1 MIKIGIVGLG
11 RMGLSHLSIVRPHPE
26 VEVVGA
32 CDSSAYVS
40 GLMAKYTGLERY
52 PDHAALIES
61 TSPHALIVAT
71 PSESH
76 AEISAYAL
84 ENGVDVF
91 VEKPLALSL
100 DDGKRVV
107 ELAARNE
114 AVTQVG
120 YHFRFVASF
129 QEMHRL
135 LERGV
140 IGTVHNFRVT
150 ASGPAVLRPSGRT
163 WRSKS
168 SAGGG
173 CLYDYA
179 SHAVNLATFLFGQP
193 TEVGGA
199 VLGRVFSAAVE
210 DEVYAT
216 LYYPTSL
223 TGQLSANWSDG
234 SQRKMSMR
242 VDAWGSNGRISADR
256 QECRVYLHDGEGAD
270 SDLREG
276 WTVRYTTDLT
286 LPVRYYVRGEE
297 YSHQLDYFVES
308 VRTRRRVDPYDFSS
322 AHDTDV
328 VLDMIKR
335 DAAGGGRTAAAA
347 NGAPEARPTRRG
359 FGSFL
364 PRRPAERT

>member
-1 MIKIGIVGLG
+1 MRRSRL
-11 RMGLSHLSIVRPHPE
+11 RARERRRRVR
-26 VEVVGA
+26 
-32 CDSSAYVS
+32 
-40 GLMAKYTGLERY
+40 R
-52 PDHAALIES
+52 
-61 TSPHALIVAT
+61 
-71 PSESH
+71 
-76 AEISAYAL
+76 
-84 ENGVDVF
+84 
-91 VEKPLALSL
+91 
-100 DDGKRVV
+100 
-107 ELAARNE
+107 E
-114 AVTQVG
+114 AVGSLARRREASGRT
-120 YHFRFVASF
+120 RFAQRGGDPGRLPLPLRASF

-140 IGTVHNFRVT
+140 IGTVHNFGVA

-242 VDAWGSNGRISADR
+242 VDAWGSTAESGRPSGVSGVPPR
-256 QECRVYLHDGEGAD
+256 WRGA
-270 SDLREG
+270 
-276 WTVRYTTDLT
+276 
-286 LPVRYYVRGEE
+286 
-297 YSHQLDYFVES
+297 
-308 VRTRRRVDPYDFSS
+308 
-322 AHDTDV
+322 
-328 VLDMIKR
+328 
-335 DAAGGGRTAAAA
+335 
-347 NGAPEARPTRRG
+347 
-359 FGSFL
+359 
-364 PRRPAERT
+364 